1 MGHARWDPRDWE
13 SYARTTRGRSRADLF
28 RSHRMHRDL
37 DPKRIAVRESRDS
50 AHNPLSTP
58 IIVGVDVTG
67 SMGML
72 AETLV
77 KRGLKPLFEEILNR
91 RPVTDPHVMAMAV
104 GDAWCDRAPLQ
115 ATQFEA
121 DISVAQ
127 QIQDL
132 WIEGGGGGNQFESYN
147 LPWYFAA
154 TKTASDAWEKR
165 RKKGYLFT
173 VGDEP
178 CPPVLEAAHIRSVFG
193 EGMQYDMPTEDVLAM
208 VERTYEVFHVVVEQ
222 GSYASSRLDEVMDSW
237 GPVLGQ
243 RVLRLSDHERLSEV
257 IVSAIEVTEGSN
269 VGDVAASWSG
279 ETSDVVAKAIAPLGF
294 HAPRIGSDGTVHL

>member
-1 MGHARWDPRDWE
+1 MGHARWDPSAW
-13 SYARTTRGRSRADLF
+13 STYAKSTRGKSRSALF
-28 RSHRMHRDL
+28 TSRGMKDPL
-37 DPKRIAVRESRDS
+37 DPAKMGMRESRDS

-77 KRGLKPLFEEILNR
+77 KRGLKPLFEEILDR
-91 RPVTDPHVMAMAV
+91 KPVTDPHVMAMAI
-104 GDAWCDRAPLQ
+104 GDAWCDSAPLQ

-121 DISVAQ
+121 DIRVAE

-132 WIEGGGGGNQFESYN
+132 YVEGGGGGNNYESYN

-154 TKTASDAWEKR
+154 TKTAIDAWEKR

-178 CPPVLEAAHIRSVFG
+178 CPPVLEADHIRSVFG
-193 EGMQYDMPTEDVLAM
+193 SGGQRDLATADVLAM
-208 VERTYEVFHVVVEQ
+208 AERQYEVFHVVVEE
-222 GSYASSRLDEVMDSW
+222 GHYFRHSPDAVMDSW
-237 GPVLGQ
+237 HDVLGQ
-243 RVLRLSDHERLSEV
+243 RVLRLSDHEKLSEV
-257 IVSAIEVTEGSN
+257 IVSAIEVTEGRDA
-269 VGDVAASWSG
+269 GAVAASWSG
-279 ETSDVVAKAIAPLGF
+279 DTALVVANAVRGLTAAPGDSGGVVRF
-294 HAPRIGSDGTVHL
+294 